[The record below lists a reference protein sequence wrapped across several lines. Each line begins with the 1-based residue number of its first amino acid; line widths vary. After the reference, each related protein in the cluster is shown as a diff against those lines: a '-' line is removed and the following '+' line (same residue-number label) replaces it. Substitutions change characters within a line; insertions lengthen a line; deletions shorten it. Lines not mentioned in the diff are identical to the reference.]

1 MLIAAAL
8 AALASLA
15 QPALSPDAHT
25 IAFVSGGNVWT
36 VPATGGTARLLV
48 ADGATN
54 ERPMF
59 SPDGTKLAYISSKTG
74 NGDIYVLRLSDGDVT
89 RLTYDDGYDQLDG
102 WSADGKY
109 LYFDNASRNIYGA
122 HDIYRVPV
130 SGGTPMRVV
139 TQPYM
144 NVYLAAPSPH
154 NDETVAF
161 DARGF
166 AGSQWWRV
174 GHSHLD
180 EAQIWLRSAQGQF
193 RQITPG
199 NAKDLWPMWSHD
211 ANALYFMS
219 DRSGA
224 QNLWEQRTGSEQARQ
239 LTHFSSGR
247 VAWPSIAR
255 DGSAI
260 VFERQFGI
268 WRYDVASGKTS
279 ELPVRLEGAV
289 EAPHMQHV
297 TLRDH
302 FTSYALSPDGKKV
315 AFIARGRL
323 FAADAKDGGS
333 AQEVP
338 LHDAYALGALAW
350 SPDSNT
356 IAYVAGHADRGV
368 IETYDFLNDK
378 REQLTKTPQDVNY
391 LQYRPHAEG
400 ASEEIAFQ
408 TPGEVHVLNVAAKTD
423 HVVAHVALPWTP
435 MNGDR
440 PLEWSPDGTWLA
452 FFEAEPRGFTNVHVV
467 DVEHPQ
473 QQPISF
479 LANAFADTLSWDPQG
494 KFVLFQTSQR
504 TEPGQVARVD
514 LTPRT
519 PTFEETKFKEL
530 FTPAS
535 PPVHQTNAEQRS
547 TPHAHPT
554 VQIAFAG
561 IGQRVQLLP
570 IGVDVQAESISPDGK
585 MLLVSANAAGQTNLY
600 LFPLSESA
608 ADTSVVQQ
616 ITHSPGGKNLI
627 AWAPDGKHAYYMDD
641 DGALHTVDADG
652 KDDQLKI
659 SADFDDDWNRDK
671 VEAFD
676 QAWSAIRD
684 YYADPHT
691 NGVDWSAVRGKYLDR
706 IAGAQTPDEFRR
718 LLAMMVGELNSSHS
732 GVYPPSGGRRSTGRL
747 GLDFDREAYERTGT
761 LRITNV
767 VPESPAAISAQI
779 HSGDDLV
786 AVNGARIDGRTNLD
800 ELLDNTIGKRVV
812 LTVRSGGAT
821 REVAVKPV
829 NYATT
834 MELRY
839 RAWVQSNRDFVLRA
853 SGGRL
858 GYVHMP
864 DMSAESLANLYEDLN
879 VNDYDKDGVV
889 IDIRSN
895 EGGFVNA
902 YAIDVFARR
911 PYLHMYPRNMP
922 EVSGRTELGQRA
934 LEKPTVLMVNSET
947 LSDGEDFTQG
957 YRALHLGKVVGVPTA
972 GWIIYTSAIGLVD
985 GSIFRLPFERV
996 TTLSGENMELH
1007 PRPVDVY
1014 VTRPV
1019 GSTTDPQLEAAV
1031 RTLMGQMHR

>member
-15 QPALSPDAHT
+15 QPALSPDART

-36 VPATGGTARLLV
+36 VPANGGTARLLV

-74 NGDIYVLRLSDGDVT
+74 NGDIYVLRLSDGSVT

-102 WSADGKY
+102 WSRDGRY
-109 LYFDNASRNIYGA
+109 LYFDNSSRNIYGA
-122 HDIYRVPV
+122 HDIYRVPS

-144 NVYLAAPSPH
+144 NVYLAAPSPR
-154 NDETVAF
+154 DGTLAF

-180 EAQIWLRSAQGQF
+180 QAQIWTRSAQGQF
-193 RQITPG
+193 RQFTPG
-199 NAKDLWPMWSHD
+199 NAKDLWPMWSRD
-211 ANALYFMS
+211 ASALYFMS

-224 QNLWEQRTGSEQARQ
+224 QNLWEQRTGGKARQ

-247 VAWPSIAR
+247 VAWPSMAR
-255 DGSAI
+255 NGSAI
-260 VFERQFGI
+260 VFERLFGI
-268 WRYDVASGKTS
+268 WRYDVTSGRAV
-279 ELPVRLEGAV
+279 EVPVHLEGAI
-289 EAPHMQHV
+289 EAPHLQHV
-297 TLRDH
+297 TARDQ
-302 FTSYALSPDGKKV
+302 FTNYALSPDGKKV
-315 AFIARGRL
+315 AFITHGRL

-338 LHDAYALGALAW
+338 LHGAYALGSLTW

-356 IAYVAGHADRGV
+356 VAYVAGHGFRGV
-368 IETYDFLNDK
+368 IETYDFLND
-378 REQLTKTPQDVNY
+378 RGAQLTSTPADARY
-391 LQYRPHAEG
+391 LEYQPHAES
-400 ASEEIAFQ
+400 ASEEIAFE
-408 TPGEVHVLNVAAKTD
+408 TPGEVRVVNVATKAQRTL
-423 HVVAHVALPWTP
+423 ARVALPWEP
-435 MNGDR
+435 FDPDR
-440 PLEWSPDGTWLA
+440 PLQWSPDGKWLA
-452 FFEAEPRGFTNVHVV
+452 FFEAEPHGFTNVHVV
-467 DVEHPQ
+467 DADHPQ

-479 LANAFADTLSWDPQG
+479 LANVFDDTLSWDPQG
-494 KFVLFQTSQR
+494 KFVLFQTGQR
-504 TEPGQVARVD
+504 TEAGQVARVD
-514 LTPRT
+514 LLPRT

-530 FTPAS
+530 FTPAR
-535 PPVHQTNAEQRS
+535 PPVHQTNAQQR
-547 TPHAHPT
+547 TAPHGNSS
-554 VQIAFAG
+554 VRIDFNG
-561 IGQRVQLLP
+561 IGQRAQLLP

-585 MLLVSANAAGQTNLY
+585 TLLVSASAAGQTNLY
-600 LFPLSESA
+600 LFPLSASA
-608 ADTSVVQQ
+608 STSVIQQ
-616 ITHSPGGKNLI
+616 LTHSAGDKNLPE
-627 AWAPDGKHAYYMDD
+627 WAPNGKSIYYLDEN
-641 DGALHTVDADG
+641 GALHTVSNDG
-652 KDDQLKI
+652 KDDALRV
-659 SADFDDDWNRDK
+659 SAEFDEDWNRDK

-684 YYADPHT
+684 FYADPHT
-691 NGVDWSAVRGKYLDR
+691 NGVDWNAIRTKYADR

-718 LLAMMVGELNSSHS
+718 LLAMMVGDLNSSHS
-732 GVYPPSGGRRSTGRL
+732 GVYPPSGAKRTTGRL
-747 GLDFDREAYERTGT
+747 GLDFDRETYERSGT
-761 LRITNV
+761 LRITSV
-767 VPESPAAISAQI
+767 VPQSPADVSGQI
-779 HSGDDLV
+779 HVGDDLL
-786 AVNGARIDGRTNLD
+786 AVNGARVNGRTNL
-800 ELLDNTIGKRVV
+800 EQLLENTIGKRVV
-812 LTVRSGGAT
+812 LTIRSGAAT
-821 REVAVKPV
+821 HEVPVKPV

-839 RAWVQSNRDFVLRA
+839 RAWVQANREYVLRA

-858 GYVHMP
+858 GYIHMP
-864 DMSAESLANLYEDLN
+864 DMSAESLANLYTDLN

-889 IDIRSN
+889 VDIRSN

-902 YAIDVFARR
+902 YAIDVLARR
-911 PYLHMYPRNMP
+911 PYLRMYPRNMP
-922 EVSGRTELGQRA
+922 EVSARTELGQRA
-934 LEKPTVLMVNSET
+934 LEKPTVLMVNEET

-972 GWIIYTSAIGLVD
+972 GWIIYTSAIRLVD
-985 GSIFRLPFERV
+985 GSTFRLPFERV

-1019 GSTTDPQLEAAV
+1019 GSTTDPQLQAAV
-1031 RTLMGQMHR
+1031 RTLMEQLHN